1 MWTDYKTRNILL
13 SCIMLYFKSWNLMIY
28 TTDINFNVY
37 ILRTDECSA
46 TLLESSLD
54 ETVGHIALNTNK
66 AGEINSSLHSWYF
79 IRLQFFKRSEVKWE
93 GMRIFQAHYLS
104 VWNSD
109 RHLTKSVVLRSVRAM
124 HLEAVVSPRHSFFNM
139 VKRAHFNECSLGNLQ
154 TKRKAK
160 PLYLVTPLGF
170 INR

>member
-1 MWTDYKTRNILL
+1 MPRESYNLNEVLAIYNIHYHSFFLWNNMDWLTIRLWNILR
-13 SCIMLYFKSWNLMIY
+13 SCIMLYFKYWNRMIY

-54 ETVGHIALNTNK
+54 ETVGHFALNTNK
-66 AGEINSSLHSWYF
+66 AGEMNSTLHSWYF

-93 GMRIFQAHYLS
+93 GMRILQAHYLC

-109 RHLTKSVVLRSVRAM
+109 RHLTKSVVLYSVRA
-124 HLEAVVSPRHSFFNM
+124 SWGSR
-139 VKRAHFNECSLGNLQ
+139 
-154 TKRKAK
+154 
-160 PLYLVTPLGF
+160 VTSSQFL
-170 INR
+170 